1 MPYARVVL
9 LRFRPETDA
18 DEIRRKAEQA
28 VTHLRQRP
36 GFLSYT
42 AMRAGDDIAIVLT
55 VWATR
60 EQGEQGVT
68 VAEQWN
74 RENLGAM
81 VASAQAYFGEVI
93 LQGQAVE

>member
-1 MPYARVVL
+1 MSYARVAL
-9 LRFRPETDA
+9 LRFKPETDF
-18 DEIRRKAEQA
+18 DDIRSKAEQV
-28 VTHLRQRP
+28 VTHLRQQP

-68 VAEQWN
+68 AAEQWN
-74 RENLGAM
+74 RQNLGAL
-81 VASAQAYFGEVI
+81 VASVQGYFGEVI
-93 LQGQAVE
+93 LQQQAVE